1 MIAARIPSQHVCRD
15 SLTSVHNA
23 GKTTLLSALLGAVD
37 PTERIICAEDA
48 AELAP
53 RHPHVVG
60 LAARAV
66 NIEGVGEVTLRQLV
80 RQALRMRPDRIVV
93 GEVRGADYL

>member
-1 MIAARIPSQHVCRD
+1 MAKGLDQLIADGTVPEDAGRLLRGMLAARLAFLV
-15 SLTSVHNA
+15 TGGTGA

-66 NIEGVGEVTLRQLV
+66 NIEGVGEVTLR
-80 RQALRMRPDRIVV
+80 
-93 GEVRGADYL
+93 